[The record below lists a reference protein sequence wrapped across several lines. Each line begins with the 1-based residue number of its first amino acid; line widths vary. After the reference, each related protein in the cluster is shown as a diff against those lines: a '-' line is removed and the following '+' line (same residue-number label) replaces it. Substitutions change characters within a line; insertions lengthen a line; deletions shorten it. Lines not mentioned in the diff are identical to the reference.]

1 MGADTRRFYVH
12 SGLVTPGQ
20 ARRWQVRVGLSG
32 ERSALALVMGLSAGV
47 PSARFLRLPTG
58 VRDERPQNRVPCPG
72 WFTPR

>member
-1 MGADTRRFYVH
+1 M
-12 SGLVTPGQ
+12 
-20 ARRWQVRVGLSG
+20 
-32 ERSALALVMGLSAGV
+32 MGLSAGV